1 MNAAPAI
8 LPHDRRAWFCRL
20 FRWYASRLVR
30 KNFNAIRL
38 ARGGERVLA
47 ELEAH
52 DGPTM
57 LLLNHQSWW
66 DPILT
71 ASLAGI
77 HARSREVFAPMDRA
91 MVEQFKF
98 MRKLGLFGVDLDNPA
113 AFKAMVKYASEL
125 AASNPRPSFWITPQG
140 GFADVRAPLELRPGA
155 AAIASR
161 LDSAGRS
168 PRVVSLAIEFT
179 FWEDRKPEVLLLANT
194 CRPPERSTTSHWQR
208 HMAESLGTAMRELA
222 DLSIARDPAAFE
234 TVLGR
239 GASGVNPIYDAI
251 LRLTGRQTS
260 IDSHKPRTE
269 PSS

>member
-1 MNAAPAI
+1 MDATPAI

-30 KNFNAIRL
+30 KNFNAMRL
-38 ARGGERVLA
+38 AVGGDRVLA
-47 ELEAH
+47 GLDAH

-71 ASLAGI
+71 AALARRY
-77 HARSREVFAPMDRA
+77 ARNREVFAPMDRA

-98 MRKLGLFGVDLDNPA
+98 MRKLGLFGVDLDNPG
-113 AFKAMVKYASEL
+113 AFKAMVKYVNAL
-125 AASNPRPSFWITPQG
+125 ADSNPRPSFWITPQG
-140 GFADVRAPLELRPGA
+140 EFADVRAPLELRPGA

-161 LDSAGRS
+161 LDSAGRP
-168 PRVVSLAIEFT
+168 PRVVSLAIEYT
-179 FWEDRKPEVLLLANT
+179 FWEDRKPELLLLARP
-194 CRPPERSTTSHWQR
+194 CRSPERSTTSLWQR
-208 HMAESLGTAMRELA
+208 RMTGSLDAAMRDLA
-222 DLSIARDPAAFE
+222 KLSMARDATAFE

-239 GASGVNPIYDAI
+239 GSSGVNPIYDAI
-251 LRLTGRQTS
+251 LRITGRQTS
-260 IDSHKPRTE
+260 IESHKPRTE

>member
-1 MNAAPAI
+1 M
-8 LPHDRRAWFCRL
+8 
-20 FRWYASRLVR
+20 
-30 KNFNAIRL
+30 L
-38 ARGGERVLA
+38 ADLDS
-47 ELEAH
+47 H

-71 ASLAGI
+71 ASLADLY
-77 HARSREVFAPMDRA
+77 ARNRQVFAPMDRA

-98 MRKLGLFGVDLDNPA
+98 MRKLGLFGVDLDDPA
-113 AFKAMVKYASEL
+113 AFKALVKYAGEL

-161 LDSAGRS
+161 LGSTGNS
-168 PRVVSLAIEFT
+168 LRVVSLAIEFT
-179 FWEDRKPEVLLLANT
+179 FWEDRKPEVLLLAKT

-208 HMAESLGTAMRELA
+208 CMVESLDDAMHELA
-222 DLSIARDPAAFE
+222 AASIARDPASFE
-234 TVLGR
+234 TILGR

-251 LRLTGRQTS
+251 LRLTGRQAT
-260 IDSHKPRTE
+260 IESHKPRTE

>member
-1 MNAAPAI
+1 MDATPAI

-20 FRWYASRLVR
+20 FRWYASRLIR
-30 KNFNAIRL
+30 KNFNAMRL
-38 ARGGERVLA
+38 ARGGARVLA
-47 ELEAH
+47 ELDSH

-71 ASLAGI
+71 AALADRC
-77 HARSREVFAPMDRA
+77 ARTRQVFAPMDRA

-98 MRKLGLFGVDLDNPA
+98 MRKLGLFGVDLDDPG

-161 LDSAGRS
+161 LDSAGR
-168 PRVVSLAIEFT
+168 PTRVVSLAVEYT
-179 FWEDRKPEVLLLANT
+179 FWEDRKPELLLLAT
-194 CRPPERSTTSHWQR
+194 PCRSPERSTTSHWQR
-208 HMAESLGTAMRELA
+208 RMTESLDATMRDLA
-222 DLSIARDPAAFE
+222 KLSVARDPAAFE

-239 GASGVNPIYDAI
+239 GSSGVNPVYDAV
-251 LRLTGRQTS
+251 LRMTGRQAS
-260 IDSHKPRTE
+260 IESHKPRTE